1 MNKKNMLFALL
12 GLFMFSV
19 ISQAADRAKQIKDLG
34 IDGDNRLYD
43 LVCPSGKGTI
53 LFHNIAHSDV
63 VSENETDQEQD
74 LVNLVEPSDD
84 GPAVSS
90 KPEVCTL
97 KDDGEYDCK
106 TYTDIDAAADAVCK
120 KLG

>member
-53 LFHNIAHSDV
+53 LFHNLQKFL
-63 VSENETDQEQD
+63 SEDD